1 MTCQN
6 TSLAFTV
13 VIKMSRHALRL
24 SPKDV
29 TGHLAETCVNLP
41 ELGLVVRK
49 MSSKRDGDE
58 VVVDL
63 SEILLE

>member
-6 TSLAFTV
+6 TPLAFTV
-13 VIKMSRHALRL
+13 VTKMSHHTLCL

-29 TGHLAETCVNLP
+29 TGHRAEACVNLP

-49 MSSKRDGDE
+49 MSSKRAGDE
-58 VVVDL
+58 AFAGL
-63 SEILLE
+63 S